1 MREKLS
7 KMLVVMLRPS
17 MHDAVEERAGQLGMN
32 VSEYVRKLFDDD
44 LRKKGGK

>member
-17 MHDAVEERAGQLGMN
+17 MHEAAEKRASSRGLN
-32 VSEYVRKLFDDD
+32 VSEYIRALIEAD
-44 LRKKGGK
+44 LMKKGVK

>member
-17 MHDAVEERAGQLGMN
+17 MHESAEERAASKGLN
-32 VSEYVRKLFDDD
+32 VSEYIRALIEADLPKRK
-44 LRKKGGK
+44 GK